1 MSLSRALVRLIRG
14 RPVEPDDLGRA
25 ERYVRDWLGCT
36 VAGRA
41 TAPGASLTAYGG
53 ARQDLEGRVF
63 LAAAL
68 SHITETDDLHRSSVT
83 HPGCVVIPTA
93 LLLTRET
100 GGTGAQALGAVLA
113 GYEAVLRVGEAL
125 GEEHYRIFHNTATA
139 GVFGSAAAACAVLDL
154 DEDAWVWALGNAGTQ
169 ASGLWQ
175 FSEDASMSK
184 HLHAGSAATAGLRA
198 ALLAARG
205 FTGPSE
211 ILEGRKGFFRA
222 LCPDPVPEAITAEA
236 PGWKLPETSM
246 KPYPCCRHTHPAV
259 DAALELRRSLRGPVE
274 GDLTPDRV
282 ASIEIRTYPAA
293 LDVTDRPRPTT
304 PYAAKFSMQYCV
316 AESLAHGPA
325 GLASFDA
332 FDPEDQVSR
341 DWLSRVTVEADATF
355 EKAYPARWG
364 AEVVMTLT
372 DGCTLRAIRPD
383 AAGDPERPLDDDTL
397 DHKALELLRYGGIDT
412 SAASELLEACVGS
425 RWPRRSSRC
434 HLHAPPRI
442 PKRGLVN
449 LAPPKSQDP
458 ARSLEDRA
466 IDHGAVQEEHT
477 ALGLGRLDHSPR
489 LRDLFLAR
497 REPFLNDSDLAR
509 VNRSL
514 SRKSE
519 APYGHRLGLEGVGGR
534 PVENRHVDR
543 VDSAQGCG
551 VHHPRTSVEELVP
564 THGRTQF

>member
-316 AESLAHGPA
+316 AESLAHGPP

-412 SAASELLEACVGS
+412 SAASELLEAC
-425 RWPRRSSRC
+425 
-434 HLHAPPRI
+434 
-442 PKRGLVN
+442 RGLPMAEEVFP
-449 LAPPKSQDP
+449 LPP
-458 ARSLEDRA
+458 ARPTTDPQARA
-466 IDHGAVQEEHT
+466 G
-477 ALGLGRLDHSPR
+477 
-489 LRDLFLAR
+489 
-497 REPFLNDSDLAR
+497 
-509 VNRSL
+509 
-514 SRKSE
+514 
-519 APYGHRLGLEGVGGR
+519 
-534 PVENRHVDR
+534 
-543 VDSAQGCG
+543 
-551 VHHPRTSVEELVP
+551 
-564 THGRTQF
+564 

>member
-293 LDVTDRPRPTT
+293 LDLTDRPRPTT
-304 PYAAKFSMQYCV
+304 PYA
-316 AESLAHGPA
+316 
-325 GLASFDA
+325 
-332 FDPEDQVSR
+332 
-341 DWLSRVTVEADATF
+341 ATF

-412 SAASELLEACVGS
+412 SAASELLEAC
-425 RWPRRSSRC
+425 
-434 HLHAPPRI
+434 
-442 PKRGLVN
+442 RGLPMAEEVFP
-449 LAPPKSQDP
+449 LPP
-458 ARSLEDRA
+458 ARPTTDPQARA
-466 IDHGAVQEEHT
+466 
-477 ALGLGRLDHSPR
+477 S
-489 LRDLFLAR
+489 
-497 REPFLNDSDLAR
+497 
-509 VNRSL
+509 
-514 SRKSE
+514 
-519 APYGHRLGLEGVGGR
+519 
-534 PVENRHVDR
+534 
-543 VDSAQGCG
+543 
-551 VHHPRTSVEELVP
+551 
-564 THGRTQF
+564 